1 MYQFIEVTYAKG
13 VRGTL
18 NPYLYL
24 IGGRVAFEK
33 FVIRG
38 IISTWIVLC
47 QNMFQSSKKLLL
59 ERRETSEISNS

>member
-1 MYQFIEVTYAKG
+1 MYQIIEVTYAKG
-13 VRGTL
+13 ERGTL

-38 IISTWIVLC
+38 VITTWIVLC
-47 QNMFQSSKKLLL
+47 KNMFQSSKKLLL
-59 ERRETSEISNS
+59 ERRKTSEI